1 MSDYTGGDLNLR
13 GLAWGAAVIVGGIAC
28 ALLASSLMLRVE
40 GPAANTPPHPF
51 RGAPPLLQPA
61 PQPDRATYFAEK
73 RRLLD
78 SYGWVDRQ
86 AGIARIP
93 LEHAMKLLAARGVTT
108 PGVATPGVATPGVA
122 TPGVATR
129 TPAANVPAHAT
140 PGRTPPVLAPREER

>member
-28 ALLASSLMLRVE
+28 ALLAAALTLRAE

-51 RGAPPLLQPA
+51 QGPAPLLQPA
-61 PQPDRATYFAEK
+61 PQPDRAAYFADQ

-78 SYGWVDRQ
+78 SHGWVDRQ

-93 LEHAMKLLAARGVTT
+93 LDDAMKLLAARGIA
-108 PGVATPGVATPGVA
+108 PP
-122 TPGVATR
+122 R
-129 TPAANVPAHAT
+129 TAADQPAPAA
-140 PGRTPPVLAPREER
+140 PGRTPPVLAPREGR